1 RVLAIAALLYDLRE
15 PAKSRGDSRSSAER
29 NENNRSETR
38 KLVSGNEQGRNDR
51 RHAASRK
58 SRRQI
63 SDESRVIVRRGWVG
77 VADRVREPGESF
89 CRPRSSAGARIRHS
103 RRSGRESRTDC
114 ETAFSRKLR
123 SRDYRWSARIF
134 HLSLGAGR
142 VVNL

>member
-1 RVLAIAALLYDLRE
+1 IDAAKQQSGVARSIASSDDVCLG
-15 PAKSRGDSRSSAER
+15 PAKTGRDGRSSAER
-29 NENNRSETR
+29 NENNRSATR

-89 CRPRSSAGARIRHS
+89 CRPRSSAGA
-103 RRSGRESRTDC
+103 
-114 ETAFSRKLR
+114 
-123 SRDYRWSARIF
+123 
-134 HLSLGAGR
+134 
-142 VVNL
+142 